1 MGFIKISVLEDN
13 GEFYSKIEDELVYFK
28 DGIDDLDNGKMDYFS
43 DEQKEAVRSILV
55 TIYEDTK
62 ELLDKKR
69 IEKDIDDILNKNE
82 DEEEDE

>member
-82 DEEEDE
+82 DE

>member
-43 DEQKEAVRSILV
+43 DEQKEAVRSILM

>member
-43 DEQKEAVRSILV
+43 DEQKEAVRSILM

-62 ELLDKKR
+62 ELLYKKR

>member
-1 MGFIKISVLEDN
+1 VGFIKISVLEDN
-13 GEFYSKIEDELVYFK
+13 GEFYSKIEYELVYFK